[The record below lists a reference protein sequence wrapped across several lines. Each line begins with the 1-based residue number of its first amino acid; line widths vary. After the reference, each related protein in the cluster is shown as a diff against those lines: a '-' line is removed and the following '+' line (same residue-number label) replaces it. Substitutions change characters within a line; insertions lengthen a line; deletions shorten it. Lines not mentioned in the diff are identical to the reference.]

1 MGLFATCLCLWGNL
15 PVRLAN
21 QRKSLRKFNLRLLA
35 TTCDSVWPRLKSS
48 AVFKICDQRSV
59 NVSYNP
65 RSEVHC
71 MQSLKPWPNGVG
83 SKPWSR
89 LKVGLKPWPNG
100 VASRRKLKA
109 WVYLWLRLARP
120 CVYLRWLAMSCAHL
134 RSLWSR
140 SNLHA
145 SGCKFFTVW
154 PPNPSH
160 ASWVTSINLLANEIQ
175 EMSAL
180 NCFFCDLR
188 VLVRKFGRSF
198 GHPTQVSTQVQLAY
212 TCNYLPVR
220 LCSLQSAVY
229 LESPGILL
237 WHFPGLESPGKR
249 PLVLESSGNL
259 LNSAN
264 KWTVWKAARRINIG
278 LLGL

>member
-1 MGLFATCLCLWGNL
+1 MRVTLSTDATSFTWSFNSTRIC
-15 PVRLAN
+15 VR
-21 QRKSLRKFNLRLLA
+21 
-35 TTCDSVWPRLKSS
+35 
-48 AVFKICDQRSV
+48 
-59 NVSYNP
+59 
-65 RSEVHC
+65 
-71 MQSLKPWPNGVG
+71 
-83 SKPWSR
+83 
-89 LKVGLKPWPNG
+89 LKPWPNG

-134 RSLWSR
+134 RSLLSR

-180 NCFFCDLR
+180 NCYFCDLR

-220 LCSLQSAVY
+220 LARALDLLVDIAPISFMQLQVIA
-229 LESPGILL
+229 
-237 WHFPGLESPGKR
+237 
-249 PLVLESSGNL
+249 
-259 LNSAN
+259 
-264 KWTVWKAARRINIG
+264 
-278 LLGL
+278 